1 MTEAKPTKK
10 CAACEIEFEFK
21 THNQKYCSNQCCR
34 TATNKR
40 IMQKYYEKRDR
51 LSGKERACEGC
62 DAPLSK
68 YNSATFC
75 VMCEHKEV
83 RNRTLKTIGDI
94 ENVIKGLEAKNKSKK
109 SIRN

>member
-1 MTEAKPTKK
+1 MTDEKQTKK
-10 CAACEIEFEFK
+10 CAECQNDFEFK

-34 TATNKR
+34 VATNKR

-51 LSGKERACEGC
+51 LSGKERACDSCG
-62 DAPLSK
+62 APLSK
-68 YNSATFC
+68 YNSLSIC

-83 RNRTLKTIGDI
+83 RNKTKKTIGDI

-109 SIRN
+109 SIGN